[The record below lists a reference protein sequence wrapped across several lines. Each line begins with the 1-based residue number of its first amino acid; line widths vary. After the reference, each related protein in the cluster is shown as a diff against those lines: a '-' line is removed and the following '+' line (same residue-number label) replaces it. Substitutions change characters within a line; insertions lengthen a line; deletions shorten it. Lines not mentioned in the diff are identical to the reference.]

1 MPVKGKEI
9 KITNEDL
16 HKRLGQSPAINEQPA
31 HNLENQRILA
41 HISQANDPTELN
53 RIGRAAANRLKELG
67 AAAPA
72 PRTQGKQKKVRMGDR
87 ALLHLYLNLSPFIL
101 ACFLML
107 PLALWLGNVVPQLPL
122 YLIFG
127 TAAMSLQRTCP
138 PNCSWMHIV
147 MWAAIGGVSLLV
159 SFLAS
164 YALRKRLLKAI

>member
-1 MPVKGKEI
+1 
-9 KITNEDL
+9 
-16 HKRLGQSPAINEQPA
+16 NEQPA

-127 TAAMSLQRTCP
+127 TA
-138 PNCSWMHIV
+138 
-147 MWAAIGGVSLLV
+147 
-159 SFLAS
+159 
-164 YALRKRLLKAI
+164 